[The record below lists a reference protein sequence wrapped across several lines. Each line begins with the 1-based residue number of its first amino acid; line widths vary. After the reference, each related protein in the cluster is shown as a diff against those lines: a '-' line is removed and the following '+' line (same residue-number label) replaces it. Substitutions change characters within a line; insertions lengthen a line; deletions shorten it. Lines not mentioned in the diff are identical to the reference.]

1 MNYGVKASFEIWGLL
16 VPSFGS
22 QPRRELTCRF
32 TPESMGRQ
40 SSSPEVG
47 QVISTIVIISASSPP
62 SSRLVSSPP
71 LSSCTTDLA
80 SAATSACPRITT
92 QHRHRRQP
100 RALPRSSTSIDA
112 HTDAPPSVL
121 PINSDRKPIIPPG
134 GALLGALSAGN
145 SPTGEVLTHTAM
157 CNKIILLCFFIYC
170 LLV

>member
-40 SSSPEVG
+40 SSSPKVG

-71 LSSCTTDLA
+71 LSSCTNDLA

-100 RALPRSSTSIDA
+100 RALPEELHQHRCTHRRSSFRASNKLRQETNNP
-112 HTDAPPSVL
+112 TRGCAPRSL
-121 PINSDRKPIIPPG
+121 ECRE
-134 GALLGALSAGN
+134 LSHRG
-145 SPTGEVLTHTAM
+145 SPNTY
-157 CNKIILLCFFIYC
+157 CN
-170 LLV
+170 V